1 MCSSCEVVLYFNI
14 SWLEAWNWEL
24 INLHLHHECNLTM
37 ILNKSFKLFSFLF
50 LSLVLLK
57 FDVHWKLFIFRYLV
71 HSGRHDVRDHSSM
84 ILILTTFQVRTTVL
98 SVVEVSCLI
107 ISKRKLFEISFV
119 WPKKVILEKINMMSY
134 CHHLVSVVF
143 NLLLFLWNHRIWE
156 FEFEF
161 LCLTSLSSI
170 FQLYH
175 GDQF

>member
-1 MCSSCEVVLYFNI
+1 
-14 SWLEAWNWEL
+14 
-24 INLHLHHECNLTM
+24 M

-71 HSGRHDVRDHSSM
+71 HSGRHDVRDHCSM
-84 ILILTTFQVRTTVL
+84 ILILTTFQVRTTVS

-119 WPKKVILEKINMMSY
+119 WPKKVILEKINTMSY

-156 FEFEF
+156 FEFVF
-161 LCLTSLSSI
+161 LVFNVTFSNISAISWWPILVVEEARVPGENHRPWASNW
-170 FQLYH
+170 
-175 GDQF
+175 

>member
-1 MCSSCEVVLYFNI
+1 
-14 SWLEAWNWEL
+14 
-24 INLHLHHECNLTM
+24 M

-84 ILILTTFQVRTTVL
+84 ILIWTTFQVRTTVL

-161 LCLTSLSSI
+161 LVFNVTFINISAISWWPILVVEEAGVPGENHRPWASNW
-170 FQLYH
+170 
-175 GDQF
+175 

>member
-1 MCSSCEVVLYFNI
+1 
-14 SWLEAWNWEL
+14 
-24 INLHLHHECNLTM
+24 M

-57 FDVHWKLFIFRYLV
+57 FDAHWKLFIFRYLV

-161 LCLTSLSSI
+161 LVFNVTFINISAISWWPILVVEEAGVPGENHRPWASNW
-170 FQLYH
+170 
-175 GDQF
+175 